1 MMQDDMDLGSEKYR
15 IWRRDS
21 LGTCFAVDRKS
32 REFDSQVPVRIRPAT
47 GQMEN
52 PSMLFFCVPAQ
63 PVAGSGGAGWGRGG
77 GGHSQHMFL
86 LCVSE

>member
-1 MMQDDMDLGSEKYR
+1 MMQDDMDLGSERYK

-32 REFDSQVPVRIRPAT
+32 REFDSQVPVRIKPAT

-52 PSMLFFCVPAQ
+52 PSMLFLLRLRTAR
-63 PVAGSGGAGWGRGG
+63 GWRRRSGG
-77 GGHSQHMFL
+77 GGGGDHSQHIFL
-86 LCVSE
+86 LYV